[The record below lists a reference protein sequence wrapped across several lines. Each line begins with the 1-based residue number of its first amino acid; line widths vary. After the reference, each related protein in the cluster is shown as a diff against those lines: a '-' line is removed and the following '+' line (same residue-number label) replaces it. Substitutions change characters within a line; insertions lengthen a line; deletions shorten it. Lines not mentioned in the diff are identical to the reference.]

1 MRAPLTLNAFFW
13 HFVTKFSEQT
23 SIWLWK
29 GWSVISPKLGAQQVT
44 RFFCTGSQRVAALVS
59 QSETRTQR
67 NLIVRWAGLSTDSWK
82 NNVRSISWHE
92 IPTLSRY
99 WWCVIK
105 WLQRWIMKSSP
116 DCSSPSCQ
124 GLAHRDPRCNF
135 QPSLKCET
143 RFNNPHNS
151 SKTHILAL
159 ADLHQCK
166 GISVICIHPEIAL
179 LAGGS
184 MAWPTHYIVRIS
196 HSIVQYWIHPDITL
210 LTGRGSMAGTIL
222 SDVNFSIVCC
232 SYRCHQAH
240 HQPYPSLLRKSCWVT

>member
-1 MRAPLTLNAFFW
+1 MSPSPYL
-13 HFVTKFSEQT
+13 FVL
-23 SIWLWK
+23 I
-29 GWSVISPKLGAQQVT
+29 
-44 RFFCTGSQRVAALVS
+44 C

-82 NNVRSISWHE
+82 NNVSSLSWHE
-92 IPTLSRY
+92 IPALPRY